1 MRSRIGKGTLAAAGA
16 ATLLAAAACSSA
28 SPTSTNSGSS
38 SSSTS
43 TNSGSSA
50 SAASQPGLADAR
62 AQITSH
68 QAVPGFTPPGPA
80 FDARK
85 GMTGKSI
92 FSIGIGTQDQ
102 FIQVIQSSEQ
112 AIAKAVGFKYTP
124 WPNTGTPSQWAR
136 GIETAINEHASLIDL
151 LGINPE
157 QVAPQIADARRAG
170 IPVVS
175 TDAYDLSQTP
185 PASLGLATYVRI
197 PYAQAVRLMADWAA
211 QDTNGGANV
220 LIIGSPE
227 VVASAAQV
235 AGTELEFKKVCPT
248 CHVSET
254 GITIANWATQIQP
267 EVQSAIRSN
276 PQLNYILPIYDSAS
290 QFVIAGINTAGAQGK
305 VHISTYDGT
314 PFVLQFLQSGNT
326 VTMDV
331 GQDLDWLAYA
341 FMDQEMRYLSGQK
354 PVSDENLPLRVFI
367 KQNVNEAG
375 VPPKPST
382 GYGTAYI
389 TGYHNL
395 WGLSG

>member
-1 MRSRIGKGTLAAAGA
+1 MRYRIGKGTLAAVSV

-28 SPTSTNSGSS
+28 SSTSTNSGSS
-38 SSSTS
+38 SS
-43 TNSGSSA
+43 
-50 SAASQPGLADAR
+50 AASQSAGLAYAR

-68 QAVPGFTPPGPA
+68 EAVPGFTPPGPA
-80 FDARK
+80 FDAGK

-102 FIQVIQSSEQ
+102 FIQVIQNSEQ

-136 GIETAINEHASLIDL
+136 GIETAISEHASLIDL

-157 QVAPQIADARRAG
+157 QVAPQIADAKRAG
-170 IPVVS
+170 IPVAS

-185 PASLGLATYVRI
+185 PASLGLVTSVRI
-197 PYAQAVRLMADWAA
+197 PYAQAGRLMADWAA
-211 QDTNGGANV
+211 VDTNGGANALV
-220 LIIGSPE
+220 ISSPE
-227 VVASAAQV
+227 VVASAAQ
-235 AGTELEFKKVCPT
+235 ATGIESEFKKVCPA
-248 CHVSET
+248 CHVSES

-267 EVQSAIRSN
+267 EVQSAIQSN

-290 QFVIAGINTAGAQGK
+290 QFVIAGVNAAGGQGK

-314 PFVLQFLQSGNT
+314 PFVLQYLQSGNT

-354 PVSDENLPLRVFI
+354 AVSDENLPLRVFV

-375 VPPKPST
+375 VPPQPST

-389 TGYHNL
+389 AGYHKL
-395 WGLSG
+395 WGISG

>member
-1 MRSRIGKGTLAAAGA
+1 MRSRIGKSTLSAVGL
-16 ATLLAAAACSSA
+16 ATLLAAAACS
-28 SPTSTNSGSS
+28 TST
-38 SSSTS
+38 
-43 TNSGSSA
+43 SSA
-50 SAASQPGLADAR
+50 PSTGTGAAKQSSGLAYAQ
-62 AQITSH
+62 AQINSH
-68 QAVPGFTPPGPA
+68 KAVPGFTPPGPA
-80 FDARK
+80 FDASK
-85 GMTGKSI
+85 GMAGKSI

-112 AIAKAVGFKYTP
+112 AIAKSVGFKYTP
-124 WPNTGTPSQWAR
+124 WPNTGTPSQWAS
-136 GIETAINEHASLIDL
+136 GIETAINKHASLIDL

-157 QVAPQIADARRAG
+157 QVAPQISDARHAG

-185 PASLGLATYVRI
+185 PASLGLAASVRI
-197 PYAQAVRLMADWAA
+197 PYAQAGRLMADWAA
-211 QDTNGGANV
+211 MSTNGNADA

-235 AGTELEFKKVCPT
+235 NGTASEFKKVCPT
-248 CHVSET
+248 CQVKET
-254 GITIANWATQIQP
+254 GITIANWASQIQP
-267 EVQSAIRSN
+267 EVQSAIASN
-276 PQLNYILPIYDSAS
+276 PKLNYILPIYDSAS
-290 QFVIAGINTAGAQGK
+290 QFVIAGIDAAVAHGK
-305 VHISTYDGT
+305 VNISTYDGT
-314 PFVLQFLQSGNT
+314 PFVLQYLQSGNA

-354 PVSDENLPLRVFI
+354 PVSNENLPLRVFD
-367 KQNVNEAG
+367 KSNVNETG

-389 TGYHNL
+389 AGYHKL